1 MLFQEELNQRTET
14 EVEQPSERASVEVS
28 FYLFGFFLFFSNFN
42 ESDCFL
48 MDPFNVS
55 YSFSTFWLQSVCTHQ
70 PVSPS
75 LSPEDVGL

>member
-28 FYLFGFFLFFSNFN
+28 FYLFLFFSNFS

-48 MDPFNVS
+48 VDPFDV
-55 YSFSTFWLQSVCTHQ
+55 SFSTFWLQSVCTHQ